1 MGKEIFEQLQ
11 KGRITRRAFLK
22 GLGLGA
28 GAIAL
33 SGLVRFHGFGKPPVT
48 KVGATFPFT
57 GTGGEFGPVYRNTA
71 ELCVRQINEAA
82 EQVFGGP
89 IMEIII
95 EDDATTPSIGVD
107 RARKLVEVDG
117 VPVLISTWSSGV
129 TIAIAESVTMPAKIL
144 HIVPIATSP
153 LIAVL
158 PADTDDLLFRTDG
171 SDALQGVV
179 AAQLAAGEII
189 PGYKF
194 KTAATIYVNNPYG
207 QGLSNVF
214 SRSFQLRG
222 GIVTAQVPI
231 PDEPKPT
238 YTSEL
243 ALALKDKPEVLLPMV
258 YPGHGTILLSESR
271 DIFGYTSWQFCDA
284 LKSLEVFNALG
295 GELLDGKLG
304 TVQAADYERASFQRF
319 AADYKAAYGEPP
331 PYPYMDTTYDAVA
344 AAGLAIAK
352 AIADGVPITPFNL
365 RDRLRPTCNPPGEI
379 VGVGEFLK
387 AFQLMQEGKDINFS
401 GAAGEVDFDQFGEV
415 VTPIEIWKFTKTGI
429 ERVTLRRADE
439 IPTE

>member
-11 KGRITRRAFLK
+11 RGRITRRAFLK
-22 GLGLGA
+22 GLGLGV
-28 GAIAL
+28 GTVAL
-33 SGLVRFHGFGKPPVT
+33 SGWSASAASASPRSPRSGRPSPSLGRGASSGRSIGTQPSCASGK
-48 KVGATFPFT
+48 
-57 GTGGEFGPVYRNTA
+57 
-71 ELCVRQINEAA
+71 INEAA
-82 EQVFGGP
+82 NEVFGGP

-117 VPVLISTWSSGV
+117 VPVLISTWSSGW

-222 GIVTAQVPI
+222 GLVTAQVPI

-352 AIADGVPITPFNL
+352 AVADGVPITPFNL
-365 RDRLRPTCNPPGEI
+365 RDRLRPVCNPPGE
-379 VGVGEFLK
+379 
-387 AFQLMQEGKDINFS
+387 
-401 GAAGEVDFDQFGEV
+401 V
-415 VTPIEIWKFTKTGI
+415 VE
-429 ERVTLRRADE
+429 
-439 IPTE
+439 

>member
-1 MGKEIFEQLQ
+1 MPEQFLAKLG
-11 KGRITRRAFLK
+11 KGRITRRDFLK
-22 GLGLGA
+22 GLGLTA
-28 GAIAL
+28 GAVAL
-33 SGLVRFHGFGKPPVT
+33 SSTFSFRGFAQPPVV

-57 GTGGEFGPVYRNTA
+57 GTGGEFGPVYKNTA

-82 EQVFGGP
+82 SQVFGGP

-117 VPVLISTWSSGV
+117 VPVLVSTWSSGV
-129 TIAIAESVTMPAKIL
+129 TIAIAESVTMPARVL

-153 LIAVL
+153 LIAIL
-158 PADTDDLLFRTDG
+158 PADRDDLLFRTDG

-179 AAQLAAGEII
+179 AAQLAVGEII
-189 PGYKF
+189 PDYKF

-214 SRSFQLRG
+214 ARSFQLRG

-231 PDEPKPT
+231 PDEVQPT

-243 ALALKDKPEVLLPMV
+243 ALALKDKPEVMLPMV
-258 YPGHGTILLSESR
+258 YPGHGTVLLPESR
-271 DIFGYTSWQFCDA
+271 DIFNYTSWQFCDA

-295 GELLDGKLG
+295 GDLLAGKLG
-304 TVQAADYERASFQRF
+304 TVQAADYERASFRQF
-319 AADYKAAYGEPP
+319 AEDYKEAYGEPP

-344 AAGLAIAK
+344 AAGLAIGK
-352 AIADGVPITPFNL
+352 AVADDVEITPFNL
-365 RDRLRPTCNPPGEI
+365 RDRLRPTANPPGE
-379 VGVGEFLK
+379 VVSVGEFLN
-387 AFQLMQEGKDINFS
+387 AFGLMKEGKDIDFS
-401 GAAGEVDFDQFGEV
+401 GAAGEVNFDEFGEV

-429 ERVTLRRADE
+429 EREALRRAEE
-439 IPTE
+439 IPPE